1 MNLCNTPLH
10 SPYTLCYSIT
20 MTNPVSV
27 RPLTR
32 KQCAC
37 EKCSQFFCDYVY
49 PVLTLAVFSAG
60 FFVVHEVLQPSGRVP
75 WLPTLTIEM
84 TVEEPERD
92 LSEIVD
98 IFEGAFES
106 SGNGENP
113 E

>member
-1 MNLCNTPLH
+1 MNLYEPPLH

-20 MTNPVSV
+20 MTNPVTV

-37 EKCSQFFCDYVY
+37 EKCSHFFCDYVY

-60 FFVVHEVLQPSGRVP
+60 FFVTHEIFQPSGRVP
-75 WLPTLTIEM
+75 WLPTLTIQM

-92 LSEIVD
+92 LSEIVE

-106 SGNGENP
+106 Q
-113 E
+113 

>member
-1 MNLCNTPLH
+1 
-10 SPYTLCYSIT
+10 

-37 EKCSQFFCDYVY
+37 ENCSQFFCDYVA
-49 PVLTLAVFSAG
+49 PVLTLAVFSVG
-60 FFVVHEVLQPSGRVP
+60 FFVIHEVIQPSGRTP
-75 WLPTLTIEM
+75 WLPTLTVEM

-92 LSEIVD
+92 LSEIVE
-98 IFEGAFES
+98 IFEGAFE
-106 SGNGENP
+106 GVEDGENP